1 MLFYD
6 LPLIDHIMNKTKS
19 STTFIN
25 NETVYDFLFI
35 GLGAGNSL
43 IFLSLLKRGLVSNK
57 KIAVVEPTKKNTNDK
72 TYCFWA

>member
-6 LPLIDHIMNKTKS
+6 LPLSHYIMDKTKS

-35 GLGAGNSL
+35 GLG
-43 IFLSLLKRGLVSNK
+43 V
-57 KIAVVEPTKKNTNDK
+57 
-72 TYCFWA
+72 

>member
-25 NETVYDFLFI
+25 NETVCDFLVYRPSK
-35 GLGAGNSL
+35 NPV
-43 IFLSLLKRGLVSNK
+43 LSLKFEHL
-57 KIAVVEPTKKNTNDK
+57 PTKRAILPNS
-72 TYCFWA
+72 F